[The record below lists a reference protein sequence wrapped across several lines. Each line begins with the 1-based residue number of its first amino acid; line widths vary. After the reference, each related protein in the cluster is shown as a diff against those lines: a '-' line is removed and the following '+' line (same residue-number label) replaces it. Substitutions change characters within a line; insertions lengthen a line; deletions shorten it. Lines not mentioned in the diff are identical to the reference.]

1 MSKFDSTLVQ
11 KGTTAPVTA
20 KTLKRPC
27 LTFLSGG
34 PVGLV
39 YTLVSGTETLVG
51 RGSEADIPIEEPR
64 VSRRHAVFKVSDK
77 GQVTIEDLRSSNGT
91 FVNGDQVKKR
101 KTLEDG
107 DRIQVGYDCIIKFSY
122 QDDLEYQ
129 LHEEIA
135 GGVKDPVTGIYTQK
149 YLQDRL
155 EAEFNYAQ
163 RHNSGLGILA
173 FVVDQFSDVC
183 LWYGLPAGDYI
194 LKESTHAISPV
205 LRAGD
210 VFARCDGERFMVLA
224 RDLDDDSAQVLAE
237 RLRKAMED
245 YHCEVDGKPIPLTVT
260 VGIAT
265 LADGPQTAAD
275 LLRLADKA
283 LLRTKIEVGRNGV
296 GRPAVSADHE
306 SSNASPTVVYHQKGK
321 A

>member
-101 KTLEDG
+101 KTLE
-107 DRIQVGYDCIIKFSY
+107 
-122 QDDLEYQ
+122 
-129 LHEEIA
+129 EI
-135 GGVKDPVTGIYTQK
+135 G
-149 YLQDRL
+149 
-155 EAEFNYAQ
+155 
-163 RHNSGLGILA
+163 
-173 FVVDQFSDVC
+173 
-183 LWYGLPAGDYI
+183 
-194 LKESTHAISPV
+194 
-205 LRAGD
+205 RAH
-210 VFARCDGERFMVLA
+210 V
-224 RDLDDDSAQVLAE
+224 
-237 RLRKAMED
+237 
-245 YHCEVDGKPIPLTVT
+245 
-260 VGIAT
+260 
-265 LADGPQTAAD
+265 
-275 LLRLADKA
+275 
-283 LLRTKIEVGRNGV
+283 
-296 GRPAVSADHE
+296 
-306 SSNASPTVVYHQKGK
+306 
-321 A
+321 

>member
-1 MSKFDSTLVQ
+1 MGENDSTLVQ
-11 KGTTAPVTA
+11 KGSAAPVAASTS
-20 KTLKRPC
+20 KRPC

-39 YTLVSGTETLVG
+39 YTLAPGTETLVG

-64 VSRRHAVFKVSDK
+64 VSRRHAVFKVNSK
-77 GQVTIEDLRSSNGT
+77 GHVTIEDQGSSNGT
-91 FVNGDQVKKR
+91 FVNGQRVKKR
-101 KTLEDG
+101 KELEDG

-135 GGVKDPVTGIYTQK
+135 GGIKDPVTGIYTQK

-155 EAEFNYAQ
+155 ESEFNYAR
-163 RHNSGLGILA
+163 RHESDLGMLA
-173 FVVDQFSDVC
+173 FAIDQFSDVS
-183 LWYGLPAGDYI
+183 LWHGLPAGEAV
-194 LKESTHAISPV
+194 LKETTRAVSPV

-210 VFARCDGERFMVLA
+210 VFARCEGDRFMVLA
-224 RDLDDDSAQVLAE
+224 RDLDDDAAHVLAE
-237 RLRKAMED
+237 RIRKAMED
-245 YHCEVDGKPIPLTVT
+245 HHCEVDGKPISLTVT

-265 LADGPQTAAD
+265 LTDGPQTAVD
-275 LLRLADKA
+275 LLRLAEKA
-283 LLRTKIEVGRNGV
+283 LLRTRIEVGKNGV
-296 GRPAVSADHE
+296 GRPPVSAEHKT
-306 SSNASPTVVYHQKGK
+306 SNASPTVLYQHKGK